1 MKSLWHLL
9 QCLCG
14 KLEYSKSV
22 RKEYKKGVHNSIK
35 KESIVIDIMSVKTQ
49 NTLELSFS
57 TNFEKIASEV
67 KPQIF
72 ILFWTVLLPTFTVFA
87 YIHFVKA

>member
-1 MKSLWHLL
+1 
-9 QCLCG
+9 
-14 KLEYSKSV
+14 
-22 RKEYKKGVHNSIK
+22 
-35 KESIVIDIMSVKTQ
+35 MSVKTQ

-72 ILFWTVLLPTFTVFA
+72 ILFWTVLLPIFTVFA
-87 YIHFVKA
+87 YIHFVKLKFSWQCEKCKAINLTLRKKRNF

>member
-1 MKSLWHLL
+1 
-9 QCLCG
+9 
-14 KLEYSKSV
+14 
-22 RKEYKKGVHNSIK
+22 
-35 KESIVIDIMSVKTQ
+35 MSVKTQ